1 MHGAGF
7 KGNAEAVHI
16 LFEAGCDPSEMG
28 ADGFTP
34 IHRACWGGE
43 KEHTATVKAYLE
55 VGVPVDEQATDG
67 REPDQMFLRNQLDVP
82 NPDTKILLDEW
93 REKGGKQ
100 EL

>member
-1 MHGAGF
+1 VTNTVAGQGAGF

-43 KEHTATVKAYLE
+43 KEHTTTGAPHRAARTNLRGHQNNSSSNCIIPHHLRPHAMETAQTGE
-55 VGVPVDEQATDG
+55 VA
-67 REPDQMFLRNQLDVP
+67 NQ
-82 NPDTKILLDEW
+82 
-93 REKGGKQ
+93 
-100 EL
+100 

>member
-1 MHGAGF
+1 MAGQGAGF

-43 KEHTATVKAYLE
+43 KEHTATGAPCRAACTTAESSCKRLR
-55 VGVPVDEQATDG
+55 VPYYA
-67 REPDQMFLRNQLDVP
+67 
-82 NPDTKILLDEW
+82 I
-93 REKGGKQ
+93 
-100 EL
+100 